1 MFGQGVI
8 PKNQF
13 GNIDLYVPAMLPHGG
28 VHIPCEWRIVTM
40 LALEMNQTLLP
51 ADKGVAKI
59 AKKLGFDYA
68 EAVVSAFY
76 HDRRIIVGFP
86 RLADWVRIQKKE
98 GVSGS

>member
-13 GNIDLYVPAMLPHGG
+13 GNIDLYVPSMLPDGG
-28 VHIPCEWRIVTM
+28 VHIPCEWRICHNTSSWYELTF
-40 LALEMNQTLLP
+40 LA

-68 EAVVSAFY
+68 EAVVSACY
-76 HDRRIIVGFP
+76 HDHHIIVGFP
-86 RLADWVRIQKKE
+86 RLADWV
-98 GVSGS
+98 